1 MTIRKREIL
10 KIIVCAFLF
19 VLYHFSSFYGNIA
32 AAALCVCLLA
42 QGFGL
47 PVLAVY
53 AAAAIG
59 FDFSVYGLVC
69 GVIPALGA
77 WLAALL
83 FGRRG
88 RLRFVYVF
96 AAWVFLSFLKLIFIR
111 DVSDIG
117 GYFAE
122 LAVFAVLSLVFF
134 GCVRCLAERRK
145 KPSQEETVSVCV
157 TIVHFL
163 LCLEPYTL
171 FGVSVS
177 RILVLFL
184 LPCVLLVFGRERALV
199 FSVLAGAAVSIYL
212 QSPTYLGWYAAVCL
226 VASVFYHTNEVV
238 YGCAVLAGE
247 LLLDVFFETPGLSYF
262 HVVFYAVAVAV
273 FLLLIRPLRTLR
285 TRLSDETKM
294 SKVLLNRSRSDLSL
308 RLKDVSDVFRE
319 MSELFEDMSGQS
331 IPAEEA
337 KRMLT
342 RECFER
348 LCLACPNGKNCLRE
362 ETRLYHS
369 LHAAVERAIEKGKI
383 TLIDVPDFLNAHCV
397 KVNVVM
403 SLVNQLSVSYRQY
416 QTLSKNLDS
425 GKQLLRSQFDGVS
438 HIFDRLASELQ
449 CTVSADNTGE
459 TRLREY
465 FRNNGVRCAETLI
478 FSDQSM
484 ACAIVE
490 GEHDNG
496 ELAQIVSRFF
506 GTKYV
511 VDKDQEV
518 AAGSWCAYFKKAPR
532 FDVIFGSAQ
541 SAKAGSEKSG
551 DVHTLVKISDT
562 KFLIAL
568 CDGMGS
574 GTRAEKISSASISLV
589 ENLYRAGFS
598 SEFILK
604 TVNKLLIT
612 CFEEC
617 FTTLD
622 IAVFDLGEAKCD
634 FIKLGS
640 ADSYIKGR
648 EFARRVS
655 CCSMPLGILEEIKPA
670 TSTETLESGDV
681 VFLASDGVTDSFHDR
696 DEMLEFVSSID
707 CVNPQECAGILLDRA
722 LANYGGSSR
731 DDMTVLTMRVFSR
744 W

>member
-1 MTIRKREIL
+1 MSKRAREIL
-10 KIIVCAFLF
+10 KIIVCAILF
-19 VLYHFSSFYGNIA
+19 VLYQFSSVYGNIA
-32 AAALCVCLLA
+32 AAALCACLLA

-47 PVLAVY
+47 PVLLLY
-53 AAAAIG
+53 AASALA

-69 GVIPALGA
+69 YVVPAVGA
-77 WLAALL
+77 YLAALL
-83 FGRRG
+83 FKRRG
-88 RLRFVYVF
+88 GIKLVYVF
-96 AAWVFLSFLKLIFIR
+96 AAWVFLSFLKLIYVRDLAGIGTYFI
-111 DVSDIG
+111 
-117 GYFAE
+117 E
-122 LAVFAVLSLVFF
+122 LAVFVLLALVFF

-145 KPSQEETVSVCV
+145 KLTQEETVSVCV
-157 TIVHFL
+157 TIVYLL
-163 LCLEPYTL
+163 LCLEPYAV

-199 FSVLAGAAVSIYL
+199 FSVLAGAAVSVYT
-212 QSPTYLGWYAAVCL
+212 QNSVYLGWYAAVCV
-226 VASVFYHTNEVV
+226 VAAVFYHTNEVV

-247 LLLDVFFETPGLSYF
+247 LLLDVFFDYPGLTYF
-262 HVVFYAVAVAV
+262 HVVFYAVATAV
-273 FLLLIRPLRTLR
+273 FLLLIRPLKTLR
-285 TRLSDETKM
+285 AKFSDETKM

-319 MSELFEDMSGQS
+319 MSELFEDMAGQA

-337 KRMLT
+337 KLMLT
-342 RECFER
+342 RECFDR
-348 LCLACPNGKNCLRE
+348 VCLACPNGKNCLRE
-362 ETRLYHS
+362 ETRLYNS
-369 LHAAVERAIEKGKI
+369 IHAAVERAIEKGKI

-397 KVNVVM
+397 KLNVVM
-403 SLVNQLSVSYRQY
+403 SLVNQLSISYRQY

-438 HIFDRLASELQ
+438 HIFDSLAAELQ

-459 TRLREY
+459 TRLRE
-465 FRNNGVRCAETLI
+465 FFKNSGVRCAETLI
-478 FSDQSM
+478 FSDKST

-490 GEHDNG
+490 GENDQA
-496 ELAQIVSRFF
+496 ELAQVVSRFF

-511 VDKDQEV
+511 VDRYQEV
-518 AAGSWCAYFKKAPR
+518 AAGSWCAYFKRAPK

-541 SAKAGSEKSG
+541 TAKEGSEKSG

-622 IAVFDLGEAKCD
+622 IAVFDLNEARCD

-640 ADSYIKGR
+640 ADSYVKGR

-707 CVNPQECAGILLDRA
+707 CANPQECAKLLLERA
-722 LANYGGSSR
+722 LANYGGASK

-744 W
+744 Y